1 MNMYGYVRVSSQD
14 QNEDRQ
20 MIAMREYGI
29 PDGHIFLDKQS
40 GKDFNRPQY
49 LAMKDTVQKGDLLV
63 VKSIDRLGR
72 SYDDIREQWRI
83 LTKEKQIDICVIEM
97 PLLDTRQYKDLMGT
111 FIADLVLQVLS
122 FCSESERT
130 AIRQRQAEG
139 IAAAKA
145 RGVRFGRPAK
155 KPPEN
160 FSEIVVS
167 WQKGMLRFED
177 AIERC
182 GMSRSTFFKTLK
194 EQKKNE
200 AKLTSV

>member
-1 MNMYGYVRVSSQD
+1 
-14 QNEDRQ
+14 
-20 MIAMREYGI
+20 MIAMRQHGVPERN
-29 PDGHIFLDKQS
+29 IFLDKQS

-49 LAMKDTVQKGDLLV
+49 RAMTTTVRKGDLLI

-155 KPPEN
+155 QPPEG
-160 FSEIVVS
+160 FAETVQL
-167 WQKGMLRFED
+167 WQAGILRTEE
-177 AIERC
+177 ALEKC
-182 GMSRSTFFKTLK
+182 GMCRSTFFKLLK

-200 AKLTSV
+200 TQPVSSV